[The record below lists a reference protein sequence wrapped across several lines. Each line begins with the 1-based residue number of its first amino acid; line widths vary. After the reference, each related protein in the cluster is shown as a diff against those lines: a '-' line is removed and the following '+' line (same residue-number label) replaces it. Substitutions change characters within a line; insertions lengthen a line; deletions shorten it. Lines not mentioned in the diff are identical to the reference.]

1 LSDRRQQS
9 VTDGDTRYIT
19 QDAQTPDM
27 PSSQVEGDDDYD
39 VIDDPA
45 VSGYE
50 RLDKTT
56 QKATRP
62 SPTNPYYTGLGQE
75 QTTDTPS
82 SREYVGMKKLDAD
95 NNYHKAVSQHY
106 LSLPSL
112 SSFPIVA
119 IKLHMVGYLNC

>member
-1 LSDRRQQS
+1 
-9 VTDGDTRYIT
+9 
-19 QDAQTPDM
+19 M
-27 PSSQVEGDDDYD
+27 PSWRVGNDDYD

-50 RLDKTT
+50 RLDKTP

-62 SPTNPYYTGLGQE
+62 SPTNPSYIGLGQR

-95 NNYHKAVSQHY
+95 NTHRNAVSQHS
-106 LSLPSL
+106 LSSPSL

-119 IKLHMVGYLNC
+119 ISTSRLFKLLKTIDHNQLQCILSL